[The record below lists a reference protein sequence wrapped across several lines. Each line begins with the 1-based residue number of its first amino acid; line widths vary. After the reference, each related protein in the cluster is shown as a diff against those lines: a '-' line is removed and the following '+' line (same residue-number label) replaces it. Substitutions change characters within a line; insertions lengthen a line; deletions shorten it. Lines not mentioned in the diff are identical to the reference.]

1 MVFWNSVAFL
11 MIQWMLAIFFFC
23 MCLTYRLIVLFHVLK
38 LNKKIN
44 LTVGRTQKKAQS
56 VTNQPNYITNEE
68 HSYTEKDGMN

>member
-1 MVFWNSVAFL
+1 MDVGN
-11 MIQWMLAIFFFC
+11 FFFC

-44 LTVGRTQKKAQS
+44 LTVGRTQKEAQS